1 MGQLSCNPMR
11 GEVEVVV
18 NGQPHIARLTLGT
31 LAELEAGLDGSLLAL
46 VERFEAARFSA
57 LDILG
62 VLFAGLRGGGWHG
75 SMADLRAAELEG
87 GALAAA
93 AKAGQ
98 LLALAFAL
106 PPQSSA

>member
-18 NGQPHIARLTLGT
+18 NGQPYVARLTLGT
-31 LAELEAGLDGSLLAL
+31 LAELEAGLSGSLLEL
-46 VERFEAARFSA
+46 VERFERTAFSA
-57 LDILG
+57 ADILG
-62 VLFAGLRGGGWHG
+62 VLFAGLRGGGWQG
-75 SMADLRAAELEG
+75 SMADLRASEIEG

-106 PPQSSA
+106 PQASA